1 MTLAL
6 ASLKPPHQYRVY
18 AHMRGECPPLEPATD
33 PAFVRSIAVA
43 EHTLQVRLLW
53 QHGEYL
59 KRPGAQGGQQQYPDI
74 PKEHRKANAPQN
86 HLQVERI
93 PREPVGTASHDLC
106 RRGPRIFALSG
117 PTKENDRVET
127 QAKNSD
133 ADDRPSYPIARKS
146 GELEVKWTKT
156 VEGYSE

>member
-1 MTLAL
+1 MR
-6 ASLKPPHQYRVY
+6 AS
-18 AHMRGECPPLEPATD
+18 APPLEPATD

-53 QHGEYL
+53 QNGEYL
-59 KRPGAQGGQQQYPDI
+59 KRLGAQGGQQQDPDT

-146 GELEVKWTKT
+146 GEFPPCTDN
-156 VEGYSE
+156 SQR